1 MTLISH
7 CLLFEVPEK
16 AKFRVA
22 VSDARAPMSI
32 NTIDSLN
39 LNVQAIR
46 GSYQEQVKLTV
57 LASVLAAYGW
67 NVCRCCALEKRWCE
81 NVYEKHLTLCS

>member
-7 CLLFEVPEK
+7 CRLFEVPEK

-39 LNVQAIR
+39 FEYMYMLLGVHIR
-46 GSYQEQVKLTV
+46 NKENLLCWPVFWPHMVGTFADAV
-57 LASVLAAYGW
+57 L
-67 NVCRCCALEKRWCE
+67 
-81 NVYEKHLTLCS
+81 